1 MRFSD
6 KFKQSNRPFLCTPII
21 GKSKEELIDEI
32 ASVSI
37 KNPDIIEWRVDYF
50 QDIHDFEKVVEVA
63 QTLKEVSKDIPLLLT
78 LRSVAEG
85 GNPTSLSSLK
95 VVELLIHICKTSF
108 IDLIDYEINN
118 PDEDIRQIKEAALEH
133 GKFLILSFHDYS
145 KTPSNEELLNIFKR
159 AQSLGADV
167 AKIAVMPNDH
177 GDVIRLL
184 DVTNQA
190 KDVLQIPVATMSL
203 NSLGA
208 ISRMFG
214 WVFGSRLIYTVG
226 TNRSAPGQIP
236 IEEMQ
241 ELIKTIG
248 TYQE

>member
-1 MRFSD
+1 MRFTD
-6 KFKQSNRPFLCTPII
+6 KFMQSNIPFLCTPII
-21 GKSKEELIDEI
+21 GKTKEELIDEI
-32 ASVSI
+32 ASVSL

-63 QTLKEVSKDIPLLLT
+63 RTLKEVSNDIPLLLT

-85 GNPTSLSSLK
+85 GNPTSLSTMK
-95 VVELLIHICKTSF
+95 VVELLVHICKTSF
-108 IDLIDYEINN
+108 IDLIDFEINN
-118 PDEDIRQIKEAALEH
+118 PDEEIRQIKKAAIEH
-133 GKFLILSFHDYS
+133 DKFLILSYHDYS
-145 KTPSNEELLNIFKR
+145 KTPANEELIEIFKR
-159 AQSLGADV
+159 AQTLGADV

-177 GDVIRLL
+177 GDVLRLL

-190 KDVLQIPVATMSL
+190 KEVLQIPVATMSL

-226 TNRSAPGQIP
+226 ANSSAPGQIP
-236 IEEMQ
+236 IEEIQ
-241 ELIKTIG
+241 RLIKTIS
-248 TYQE
+248 TYQK